1 VRVLE
6 AKRDGLEL
14 DPADLRAFLLG
25 YLEGTVEEPQV
36 SAFLMAV
43 YYRGMTPA
51 ELGAMVEVMLHSGS
65 ILALD
70 HLPAAR
76 IDKHSTGG
84 VGDKV
89 SLPLAPLVAEAGL
102 YVPMMSGRGLGHTGG
117 TLDKLEAIPG
127 FRTDLS
133 ISRFIEVLEAERTA
147 MIGQTAEIAPLD
159 RRLYAL
165 RSVTGTV
172 PSIPLIAASIMSKKL
187 AEGLTG
193 LVLDVKTG
201 SGAFLTDME
210 ASRELARTMVA
221 LGEDRGVTVVAR
233 ITAMDRPLGRSVGN
247 ALEVAEAVACL
258 RGEGPDDLRQ
268 VVLAL
273 AGEMLFLGGRA
284 SDPEKGR
291 EAAEALLDSGRPLD
305 RFRRM
310 IDRQGGDPRVVD
322 APERL
327 PRAPVVTSFM
337 ATRSGQVVAVRPRP
351 IGMGVVEMGGGRVRL
366 SDRVD
371 PAVGLDALVT
381 PGTHVQAGDVL
392 ARVHARS
399 EGDAERMLSVLGDA
413 VVVSQGGSGA
423 EGAKMVEPD
432 LLPLLGERIGAGPQV
447 SERPQV
453 RAG

>member
-1 VRVLE
+1 MRVIE

-43 YYRGMTPA
+43 YYRGMTSA
-51 ELGAMVEVMLHSGS
+51 ELGALVGVMLHSGS
-65 ILALD
+65 TLALD

-133 ISRFIEVLEAERTA
+133 LSEFLEVLEAERTA

-221 LGEDRGVTVVAR
+221 LGEERGVTVVAR
-233 ITAMDRPLGRSVGN
+233 LTAMDRPLGQSVGN
-247 ALEVAEAVACL
+247 ALEVTEAVACL

-273 AGEMLFLGGRA
+273 AGEMLVLGGQA
-284 SDPEKGR
+284 PDPEKGR

-310 IDRQGGDPRVVD
+310 IERQGGDPRVVD

-327 PRAPVVTSFM
+327 PRAPVVVPFE
-337 ATRSGQVVAVRPRP
+337 AARSGRVVAVRPRA
-351 IGMGVVEMGGGRVRL
+351 IGVGVVELGGGRVRL

-371 PAVGLDALVT
+371 PAVGLDALVA
-381 PGTHVQAGDVL
+381 PGTEVQAGDLL

-399 EGDAERMLSVLGDA
+399 DADAERMLSVLRDA
-413 VVVSQGGSGA
+413 VVLSPEGSEE
-423 EGAKMVEPD
+423 EGADAVEPD
-432 LLPLLGERIGAGPQV
+432 LLPLLGERISADREVSAG
-447 SERPQV
+447 
-453 RAG
+453 

>member
-1 VRVLE
+1 
-6 AKRDGLEL
+6 
-14 DPADLRAFLLG
+14 
-25 YLEGTVEEPQV
+25 VEEPQV

-43 YYRGMTPA
+43 YYRGMTPT
-51 ELGAMVEVMLHSGS
+51 ELGALVEVMLQSGS
-65 ILALD
+65 VLELD

-89 SLPLAPLVAEAGL
+89 SLPLAPLVAEAGI

-127 FRTDLS
+127 FRTDLPLP
-133 ISRFIEVLEAERTA
+133 RFLEILEAERTA

-201 SGAFLTDME
+201 SGAFLTDPE

-221 LGEDRGVTVVAR
+221 LGEERGVTVVAR
-233 ITAMDRPLGRSVGN
+233 LTAMDRPLGRSVGN

-273 AGEMLFLGGRA
+273 AGEMLALGGEA
-284 SDPEKGR
+284 PDPEAGR
-291 EAAEALLDSGRPLD
+291 DAAQVLLDSGRPLE

-310 IDRQGGDPRVVD
+310 IERQGGDARIVD
-322 APERL
+322 EPERL
-327 PRAPVVTSFM
+327 PRAPVVAGFEASRTGRVS
-337 ATRSGQVVAVRPRP
+337 AVHPRP
-351 IGMGVVEMGGGRVRL
+351 LGMGVVEIGGGRLRL
-366 SDRVD
+366 TDRVD
-371 PAVGLDALVT
+371 PSVGLDALVA
-381 PGTHVQAGDVL
+381 PGTRVQAGELL

-399 EGDAERMLSVLGDA
+399 RDDAERLLAVLREA
-413 VVVSQGGSGA
+413 VVVQSEEDDDPA
-423 EGAKMVEPD
+423 EAD
-432 LLPLLGERIGAGPQV
+432 LLPLLGERISAG
-447 SERPQV
+447 
-453 RAG
+453 